1 MIRHGHSSYR
11 FKKKLPISSLEA
23 AICNVALFK
32 NMKEKEF
39 RDEIF
44 ISYCE

>member
-1 MIRHGHSSYR
+1 MHKHQEKLG

-32 NMKEKEF
+32 AMKDK
-39 RDEIF
+39 
-44 ISYCE
+44 